1 MSIRAMFCALL
12 LAACLPA
19 AAREARV
26 PGPSDV
32 PPCAA
37 APAASAPEAAG
48 GDAVRRPPPAS
59 ASKTRPAT
67 SGGIESDG
75 PLRGPRW
82 HSFLPGMFR

>member
-12 LAACLPA
+12 FAACLPA

-26 PGPSDV
+26 PGPSDT

-37 APAASAPEAAG
+37 ATPASAPETAG
-48 GDAVRRPPPAS
+48 SDAVRRPPAS
-59 ASKTRPAT
+59 ASKARPAT